1 MTTTT
6 TLSTDYLVNSSD
18 KIIPVSD
25 VSGISIVENRLY
37 FIGRASR
44 ALHIEHFDSD
54 DAVKAA
60 FTIYAS
66 IFKSGLSDEAIY
78 EGNRCIARLR
88 FVYGISLFQ
97 NDEQAIL
104 MLINRYG
111 GTLVSESAKSDT
123 LDDALQE
130 LATTLL
136 GGREFEAM
144 HFRWLHANC
153 LLSSRLLPMVEKTPN
168 GVVIKVNDKFIS
180 FVATKDDEHKEQ
192 LFADIREALA

>member
-1 MTTTT
+1 MTTAT

-44 ALHIEHFDSD
+44 ALYIEHFDSD
-54 DAVKAA
+54 DAAQAA
-60 FTIYAS
+60 FTVYAS
-66 IFKSGLSDEAIY
+66 IFKSSLTDEAIY

-97 NDEQAIL
+97 NDEQTIL
-104 MLINRYG
+104 MITNRYG
-111 GTLVSESAKSDT
+111 GTLVSESAKPGA
-123 LDDALQE
+123 LDEAFQE
-130 LATTLL
+130 LATALCD
-136 GGREFEAM
+136 REFEAM
-144 HFRWLHANC
+144 GFRWLHANC

-168 GVVIKVNDKFIS
+168 GVVIKVSDKFVS
-180 FVATKDDEHKEQ
+180 FVATHDDEHKEQ
-192 LFADIREALA
+192 LFADIRTALI

>member
-1 MTTTT
+1 MKTSKI
-6 TLSTDYLVNSSD
+6 LSFDYLVNASD
-18 KIIPVSD
+18 ILIPVSD
-25 VSGISIVENRLY
+25 VISISLVENRLN
-37 FIGRASR
+37 FISR
-44 ALHIEHFDSD
+44 ACRLLHTESFD
-54 DAVKAA
+54 
-60 FTIYAS
+60 T
-66 IFKSGLSDEAIY
+66 DEAAKTAFNTY
-78 EGNRCIARLR
+78 ALNFESNLPEEAVYRGNNCIARLK

-97 NDEQAIL
+97 NAERAIL
-104 MLINRYG
+104 TLTNRYG

-144 HFRWLHANC
+144 RFRWLHANC

-180 FVATKDDEHKEQ
+180 FVATNDDEHKEQ
-192 LFADIREALA
+192 LFADIRAALA

>member
-1 MTTTT
+1 MTTAT

-25 VSGISIVENRLY
+25 VSGISIAENRLY

-44 ALHIEHFDSD
+44 ALYIEHFDSD
-54 DAVKAA
+54 DAAKAA

-66 IFKSGLSDEAIY
+66 IFKSSLSDEAIY
-78 EGNRCIARLR
+78 EGNSCIARLR

-97 NDEQAIL
+97 NDEQATL
-104 MLINRYG
+104 MITNRYG

-123 LDDALQE
+123 LDAALQE
-130 LATTLL
+130 LAIAL

-144 HFRWLHANC
+144 NFRWLNANC

-168 GVVIKVNDKFIS
+168 GVVIKVSDKFVS
-180 FVATKDDEHKEQ
+180 FVATHDYEQKEQ
-192 LFADIREALA
+192 LFADIRTALI

>member
-1 MTTTT
+1 MTTST
-6 TLSTDYLVNSSD
+6 TLSPDYLVNSSD

-25 VSGISIVENRLY
+25 VSGISIVDDRLY

-44 ALHIEHFDSD
+44 AVYIEHFDSD
-54 DAVKAA
+54 DAAKAA

-66 IFKSGLSDEAIY
+66 IFKSSLSDEAIY

-88 FVYGISLFQ
+88 FVYGISLYQ

-104 MLINRYG
+104 MLINRNG

-123 LDDALQE
+123 LDEVFQE
-130 LATTLL
+130 LATAL
-136 GGREFEAM
+136 GGREFEVM
-144 HFRWLHANC
+144 RFRWLHANC

-168 GVVIKVNDKFIS
+168 GVVIKVNDKFVS
-180 FVATKDDEHKEQ
+180 FLATKDEEQKEH
-192 LFADIREALA
+192 LFTEIRTALV